1 MKKIGNIINK
11 AEEWILV
18 FLMSALSVIVFAQV
32 VFRYAGHSLSWSEEL
47 ARYLTIWISF
57 IGASYGFR
65 YGAHIGVE
73 AFKNWLPFRA
83 RRVVDLIACIAVAV
97 ISVLMMYYG
106 YLIITKVHLKF
117 GQVSPA
123 MRMPMQYAYLAI
135 PVGYLLMIYRNIQ
148 NAVFYIREIIRGE
161 SIHRA
166 EDDEE
171 GGILL

>member
-1 MKKIGNIINK
+1 MKKILKVFNQI
-11 AEEWILV
+11 EEWILV
-18 FLMSALSVIVFAQV
+18 FLMTTLSVVVFAQV

-83 RRVVDLIACIAVAV
+83 RRTIDLIAALAV
-97 ISVLMMYYG
+97 IVISCLMMYYG
-106 YLIITKVHLKF
+106 YLIIVNVHLRF

-123 MRMPMQYAYLAI
+123 MRMPIWIAYLAI
-135 PVGYLLMIYRNIQ
+135 PVGYFLMIIRNIQ
-148 NAVFYIREIIRGE
+148 NGVFCIREIIRGE
-161 SIHRA
+161 SIHRE